1 MKKTVVFFLSLLMCA
16 NLVFAQGTKESSTPK
31 TGEKQFEGQE
41 LVVATWGWNA
51 ANVKKLSA
59 AFEDKYGVEILIDET
74 AGNSDR
80 LNKIMAQKNNPEIDV
95 AFLSDSFAVIGNEK
109 GLFEKIDT
117 SVVTGL
123 DNLYDFALN
132 KDGFGPSFSL
142 VRYGLIYNKDLVEKP
157 ESYLDL
163 FSDEYKGL
171 VALPDATTSAGPY
184 LLISMAEELGGS
196 QENIQ
201 PALDYIDEYKDN
213 IAHWYTT
220 SSEVQT
226 GFTTGEIAVALFMDI
241 NLPLLAKSGIN
252 VGWTDAKEGSFS
264 AAATVNV
271 VKGSINP
278 ELAQLYVQYLISDEV
293 QDQIADVLNEAPT
306 NKNVTISEDKA
317 VFLAGNSE
325 AITSL
330 REFDFD
336 YINENKA
343 DWINQF
349 QRIIVSK

>member
-1 MKKTVVFFLSLLMCA
+1 MKKTVVFFLTVLICS
-16 NLVFAQGTKESSTPK
+16 NLVFAQGTKESSSPK
-31 TGEKQFEGQE
+31 AGEKPFAGEE

-59 AFEDKYGVEILIDET
+59 DFEDKYGCEIIIDET

-95 AFLSDSFAVIGNEK
+95 AFLTDSFAIIGNEK
-109 GLFEKIDT
+109 GVFEKIDT
-117 SVVTGL
+117 SVVTNL
-123 DNLYDFALN
+123 DNLYDFAIN
-132 KDGFGPSFSL
+132 KDGYGPSFSL

-163 FSDEYKGL
+163 FTDEYKGL
-171 VALPDATTSAGPY
+171 VALPDVVSSAGPY
-184 LLISMAEELGGS
+184 LLISLAEELGGS

-201 PALDYIDEYKDN
+201 PALDYIAEYKDN
-213 IAHWYTT
+213 IAYWYNT

-271 VKGSINP
+271 VKDCLNP
-278 ELAQLYVQYLISDEV
+278 ELAQLYVDYLISDAV
-293 QDQIADVLNEAPT
+293 QDNISDILNEAPT
-306 NKNVTISEDKA
+306 NKNVTISAEKA
-317 VFLAGNSE
+317 VFLAGSSE

-336 YINENKA
+336 YINANKA
-343 DWINQF
+343 DWINKF
-349 QRIIVSK
+349 QRIIAK

>member
-1 MKKTVVFFLSLLMCA
+1 MKKTVVLFLSLLMCA
-16 NLVFAQGTKESSTPK
+16 NLVFAQGTKESSAPK
-31 TGEKQFEGQE
+31 EGEKQFEGDE

-51 ANVKKLSA
+51 ANIKKISA
-59 AFEDKYGVEILIDET
+59 DFEEKYGCEILIDET

-123 DNLYDFALN
+123 DNLYDFAQN

-142 VRYGLIYNKDLVEKP
+142 VRYGLIYNKDLVDKP
-157 ESYLDL
+157 ESYLEL
-163 FSDEYKGL
+163 FSDKYKGL
-171 VALPDATTSAGPY
+171 VALPDAVTSAGPY

-201 PALDYIDEYKDN
+201 PALDYIDEHKDN

-271 VKGSINP
+271 VKNCLNP
-278 ELAQLYVQYLISDEV
+278 ELAQLYVDYLISDEV
-293 QDQIADVLNEAPT
+293 QNKIADVLNEAPT
-306 NKNVTISEDKA
+306 NKNVTISADKA

-336 YINENKA
+336 YINEHKA

-349 QRIIVSK
+349 QRIIISK